1 MQITITDAD
10 YQGLEREL
18 NQQNLDLRRERAVFV
33 RTINELQVSVSHL
46 TEDRDALRRE
56 IEVLMAQ
63 DEEDVAEDEPKRR
76 RKA

>member
-33 RTINELQVSVSHL
+33 RTINELQVSVSRL